1 MINEFFIRKFAEN
14 LPYKPTEEQAEL
26 IARLAMF
33 LFDRDSR
40 SLFLIN
46 GYAGTGKTSLIGA
59 LVRTLSG
66 FQRKTVLL
74 APTGR
79 AAKVFSGYA
88 AHPAYTIHKKIY
100 RQKVFSADYEGF
112 QITDNLHKDTLF
124 IVDEASMI
132 ANGGGEQMIYGSG
145 RLLDD
150 LVEYVYAGEGCRL
163 ILLGDSAQLPPV
175 GQTRSPALEKSNLM
189 KYGLSVIDFE
199 LRQVA
204 RQSDDSGILFNA
216 TRLRMLMGENPL
228 PLPKIRLQGYADVQ
242 RVGGEDLI
250 ETLSSA
256 YSRDGMDDTIVI
268 TRSNKRA
275 GVFNQ
280 GIRNQ
285 ILYREEELTSG
296 DLLLVAKN
304 NYFWSREYKE
314 LDFIANGDVARV
326 VKVRNT
332 REMYGFRFADVAL
345 YFPDYDVEIESKIIL
360 DTLMSDAPSL
370 TMEMNNRLFMNV
382 LEDYYDIPNKREK
395 MKKIKVDPWFNA
407 LQVKY
412 AYAVTCHK
420 AQGGQWKNVFVDMGY
435 IRAEGLE
442 LDFFRWLYTAFTRAT
457 EHLYLINLEQ
467 NLAENKLEL

>member
-1 MINEFFIRKFAEN
+1 MINEFFIRKFADN
-14 LPYKPTEEQAEL
+14 LPYAPTEEQAEL

-88 AHPAYTIHKKIY
+88 DHPAYTIHKKIY

-175 GQTRSPALEKSNLM
+175 GQTRSPALEKSSLM

-204 RQSDDSGILFNA
+204 RQSDDSGILFNGYPLA
-216 TRLRMLMGENPL
+216 YVDGRKSVTASENTFARLR
-228 PLPKIRLQGYADVQ
+228 
-242 RVGGEDLI
+242 
-250 ETLSSA
+250 
-256 YSRDGMDDTIVI
+256 
-268 TRSNKRA
+268 
-275 GVFNQ
+275 
-280 GIRNQ
+280 
-285 ILYREEELTSG
+285 
-296 DLLLVAKN
+296 
-304 NYFWSREYKE
+304 
-314 LDFIANGDVARV
+314 
-326 VKVRNT
+326 
-332 REMYGFRFADVAL
+332 
-345 YFPDYDVEIESKIIL
+345 
-360 DTLMSDAPSL
+360 
-370 TMEMNNRLFMNV
+370 
-382 LEDYYDIPNKREK
+382 
-395 MKKIKVDPWFNA
+395 
-407 LQVKY
+407 
-412 AYAVTCHK
+412 
-420 AQGGQWKNVFVDMGY
+420 
-435 IRAEGLE
+435 
-442 LDFFRWLYTAFTRAT
+442 
-457 EHLYLINLEQ
+457 
-467 NLAENKLEL
+467 